1 MREIPLLSV
10 LLSLLMRI
18 RRRLRQHMDLCK
30 KNTKACQ
37 LNLCSAVEQIEKQ
50 NRKRSGDMIK
60 VFFAH
65 TRYTKGTFFAMRVVC
80 VSVFLNSN
88 AGGILSSSL
97 SRRKLFFNILER
109 LRCVG

>member
-10 LLSLLMRI
+10 LLSLRM
-18 RRRLRQHMDLCK
+18 RRRRRPRQHMDLCK

-37 LNLCSAVEQIEKQ
+37 LNLCSALEQIEKQ
-50 NRKRSGDMIK
+50 NRKRRGDTIK
-60 VFFAH
+60 VFLH

-109 LRCVG
+109 LRCVE